1 MGSTLLKDILLTWHT
16 YPLDDDIYVPI
27 DLECDIDTPVV
38 VLPFDRTRP
47 RILNNMEYLL
57 SFEQVRDV
65 ILGLEQQ
72 LGRSSSP
79 EERLAA
85 VVHYARH
92 DAFIDPSKLR

>member
-1 MGSTLLKDILLTWHT
+1 
-16 YPLDDDIYVPI
+16 
-27 DLECDIDTPVV
+27 
-38 VLPFDRTRP
+38 
-47 RILNNMEYLL
+47 MEYLL

-85 VVHYARH
+85 VVHYARN
-92 DAFIDPSKLR
+92 DAFIDPSDL